1 MDTIAGP
8 SPAAEGGDP
17 TVGWLDTLAQQA
29 QFATDP
35 IEFIERVGEQL
46 ITIPWVAGGCWEVGE
61 LHGEFGE
68 FAHHSLEFR
77 SGFCA
82 LIGFSARKPT
92 PQEAWQFHVLAGKVA
107 EYLDIKLAA
116 LDAQMIAFDPEPDQG
131 ELPHAQ
137 QAVQP
142 LVTGPNR
149 LGRITGPQRLSE
161 ITGPHQLAGITGPHQ
176 LAGITGP
183 QRRAGMTGPNR
194 LARLTGPQRL
204 SEITGPHRLAGASG
218 AQRIIDWVSPEQWW
232 SNLQHSHTNS
242 RIMFAPLPQ
251 GSGKELIPRDLF
263 DEAADNL
270 INNALQKRKR
280 QGELKIE
287 VALVIGPQ
295 MRLQVSDDGC
305 SIEPNLVQDL
315 FRGPVQSER
324 GHGMGLFQLHRL
336 AARDGFDLTLAVNQ
350 PGAVM
355 FALTGAPL
363 IQPAEVVGDS

>member
-8 SPAAEGGDP
+8 SPAAESGDP

-82 LIGFSARKPT
+82 LIAFSARKPT

-116 LDAQMIAFDPEPDQG
+116 LDAQMIAFGPEPDQG

-137 QAVQP
+137 QAVHP
-142 LVTGPNR
+142 LV
-149 LGRITGPQRLSE
+149 
-161 ITGPHQLAGITGPHQ
+161 
-176 LAGITGP
+176 
-183 QRRAGMTGPNR
+183 TGPNR

-232 SNLQHSHTNS
+232 SNLQHSHMNS

-280 QGELKIE
+280 QGELKIA
-287 VALVIGPQ
+287 VALLIGPQ
-295 MRLQVSDDGC
+295 IRLQVSDDGS

-324 GHGMGLFQLHRL
+324 GHGMDLFQLHRL

-355 FALTGAPL
+355 FALTGGPL